1 MNHNNIP
8 LYQQYEFKQT
18 NEFVNIIKN
27 VYSDKYDFEYN
38 LDELHLLLN
47 NLTINKSDKMYF
59 NKIPIIGFNDRDSI
73 FIKDFYNFI
82 DKTGDF
88 EYVYFNFIQSH
99 VKPFFPNETNLV
111 VQKTPNIR
119 ISFPELTAIGQHKEL
134 SHDDEVIGIH
144 CDSDFGHSEEEFNF
158 IIPITEMFD
167 TNSIYYEP
175 EMNSNVPWS
184 EYCNLNIS
192 PDHFFMGY
200 FNKLKH
206 YNKINKTGKTR
217 ISLDFRIIPYSKY
230 MENLE
235 FFKGTKFEISNYFTI
250 M

>member
-1 MNHNNIP
+1 MNHNIP
-8 LYQQYEFKQT
+8 LYQEYEFKQT

-27 VYSDKYDFEYN
+27 VYSDKYDFIHN
-38 LDELHLLLN
+38 LDELHILLN
-47 NLTINKSDKMYF
+47 NSVIKESDKTYF

-82 DKTGDF
+82 DKTSDF
-88 EYVYFNFIQSH
+88 EHIYFDFIKSQ

-134 SHDDEVIGIH
+134 SDDDVIGIH
-144 CDSDFGHSEEEFNF
+144 CDSDFGHSKEEINF

-175 EMNSNVPWS
+175 ELNANVPCS

>member
-1 MNHNNIP
+1 MNYDSTP
-8 LYQQYEFKQT
+8 LYQHCKFNNA
-18 NEFVNIIKN
+18 NEFINVLKN
-27 VYSDKYDFEYN
+27 VYSNKYGFLYN

-47 NLTINKSDKMYF
+47 HSIINESDKMYF
-59 NKIPIIGFNDRDSI
+59 NEIPIIGFNDRDSI

-82 DKTGDF
+82 DNTSDF
-88 EYVYFNFIQSH
+88 EYIYFNFVQCHI
-99 VKPFFPNETNLV
+99 KPFFPNETNLV

-144 CDSDFGHSEEEFNF
+144 CDNDFGHSEEEINF
-158 IIPITEMFD
+158 IIPITDMFD
-167 TNSIYYEP
+167 TNSIYFEP
-175 EMNSNVPWS
+175 ILNSAVCHS
-184 EYCNLNIS
+184 EYNNLNIS
-192 PDHFFMGY
+192 PDHFFIGY

-230 MENLE
+230 MEKSE
-235 FFKGTKFEISNYFTI
+235 FFKGTKFEIGNYFTI